1 MRWYSFP
8 FFCWFNRILLFEI
21 SNSFCA
27 LHFLVRLNNGNCS
40 YLQMFTSTID
50 YLFIAHRF
58 SILFGNEQKCY
69 LIISIEWFSVWNKTT
84 AKNTDFFIIVRCFN
98 EHFVVVHTHRLY
110 FIDKSKNCKNKNDKM
125 RTETFQNVSKDQIK
139 VNLFRRRFG
148 RFCCCFLWPTAK
160 MKSETRECG
169 MKGNI
174 LSNGNRL
181 QRER

>member
-1 MRWYSFP
+1 
-8 FFCWFNRILLFEI
+8 
-21 SNSFCA
+21 
-27 LHFLVRLNNGNCS
+27 
-40 YLQMFTSTID
+40 
-50 YLFIAHRF
+50 
-58 SILFGNEQKCY
+58 
-69 LIISIEWFSVWNKTT
+69 
-84 AKNTDFFIIVRCFN
+84 
-98 EHFVVVHTHRLY
+98 
-110 FIDKSKNCKNKNDKM
+110 M

-181 QRER
+181 QRERDKFSCCFFHLLRRKKNANIICSMLLSMIFTRKNDFLFCLFKETEVQRREKLKCDDIIIFVSCRDQLDDSYAGKMRNKIYLFITGNITVMLIPSTLLS